1 MRRLL
6 ALALV
11 LLVVPAG
18 AARAGSVG
26 LGVFGGMSYP
36 VLQDGMSKGTL
47 YGLRV
52 PVNIVPIVT
61 IEPFYASSNLGDGK
75 ISIAG
80 IDYTRQGPDEKA
92 YGANLMLSTG
102 GPLSFYPY
110 GGLSQTTLKFDGVDK
125 KFTTYQGGIGIGV
138 SPAPKITVHLRA
150 ELQMVVDGETSRKF
164 GNATLGASYAL
175 FGMP

>member
-1 MRRLL
+1 MRRLI

-11 LLVVPAG
+11 LLVVPG
-18 AARAGSVG
+18 GVARAGSIG

-36 VLQDGMSKGTL
+36 VLNEEVSKGTL

-52 PVNIVPIVT
+52 PVNIVPIVS

-75 ISIAG
+75 VTTPLG
-80 IDYTRQGPDEKA
+80 DLTRQGPDETA
-92 YGANLMLSTG
+92 YGANLLLASG

-110 GGLSQTTLKFDGVDK
+110 AGISQVTLKQDGANK
-125 KFTTYQGGIGIGV
+125 TYTTYQGGIGLGI
-138 SPAPKITVHLRA
+138 SLMPKVTIHVRG
-150 ELQMVVDGETSRKF
+150 EMQMLVDGETSRKF
-164 GNATLGASYAL
+164 GNVTLGASYAL